1 MPRPGGVLLLL
12 LLLTSAAA
20 AVQYRWLDPVSLHE
34 PAVQTIP
41 AGSEISCGLR
51 CEGMT
56 DEECSGFVYE
66 PGAGTCRLFSGD
78 CRGPAVNSS
87 QQTTYRYMARSEC
100 PGEKTKMCAS
110 AVAMLVTI
118 IVLIASGNVRAI
130 RRNGNVSRTWFS
142 IS

>member
-20 AVQYRWLDPVSLHE
+20 AVQYRWLDPVSLHR
-34 PAVQTIP
+34 PAVQTVP

-66 PGAGTCRLFSGD
+66 PGAGTCGLLSGD
-78 CRGPAVNSS
+78 CCGPAVNSS
-87 QQTTYRYMARSEC
+87 QQTTDRYMARSEC
-100 PGEKTKMCAS
+100 FGET
-110 AVAMLVTI
+110 
-118 IVLIASGNVRAI
+118 R
-130 RRNGNVSRTWFS
+130 
-142 IS
+142 